1 MDSFMGENPRTTI
14 ANHSD
19 FGSQRSS
26 RGAEFDLREF
36 FRKLWRRKSVI
47 AATVA
52 LLTVAAVIVLF
63 QIPPRYQSYAQV
75 LIESRNSSM
84 INIEELVGGRGVDTE
99 TIESEMEVIKSRRL
113 AEKVIDQLR
122 LSEDLEFNPALR
134 PQGFFDSVF
143 DVRSYFPTEWAAALF
158 GGHSS
163 KPLTEDE
170 IQARER
176 VVVVDEFLSRLT
188 VARQGF
194 SRVISIGFSS
204 EDPNRAAEIANK
216 VAADYIIDQLEA
228 KFEATSR
235 TTAWLNDKIAG
246 LREKVDASERAVEA
260 YRKEAGLLQGTE
272 GPLITQQ
279 ISDLNAQLILAEA
292 HRAEAEA
299 RLGQVQRLIRS
310 AGGAGSAADVL
321 DSPIVQALME
331 KETEI
336 RRKVVESSGQFGD
349 KHPKMISARAELND
363 IQSKIESEVNKVV
376 QTLKNEVGI
385 ARARESTLR
394 DSLEHLKLR
403 LGQSNTAEV
412 RLRALK
418 READADK
425 ALLETFLARFEQKS
439 TEQDMQ
445 SQRPDARVISM
456 AEVPTDPSF
465 PKKTIILALV
475 VVASTILGVL
485 LVFLLEQLDKGFRSG
500 DQIERLTGTSVLSL
514 VPSLTGA
521 AKKRQTPPDYI
532 LDRPM
537 SAYGEAVRGL
547 YTSLLLSHV
556 DAPPKTVVFT
566 SAQSGEGKTTLA
578 LSLTRML
585 AKSGRRVILIDTDLR
600 KPSVSTFL
608 GIPTGPGLVEL
619 LAGEAKLEDVTRVD
633 QPSGAHLITAGKFAP
648 NAADIVAS
656 DHMKRLLQ
664 GLAQSYDLVILDS
677 PPVLAVSDARI
688 LATIVDRVVFT
699 VRWADTRRETVVM
712 ALKQLVASGASL
724 AGVVLNV
731 VNVKKHAQYGYGDSG
746 YYTGRI
752 KKYYVD

>member
-1 MDSFMGENPRTTI
+1 MDSFMHDIPRTRL
-14 ANHSD
+14 ADHGD
-19 FGSQRSS
+19 PGSQQSS
-26 RGAEFDLREF
+26 FLGEFDLRDF
-36 FRKLWRRKSVI
+36 FRKLWRRK
-47 AATVA
+47 
-52 LLTVAAVIVLF
+52 AVIVGTVAVLSVATAIILF
-63 QIPPRYQSYAQV
+63 QIPPKYAAQAQV
-75 LIESRNSSM
+75 LIESHNSSM
-84 INIEELVGGRGVDTE
+84 VNFEEMLAGRGVDTE

-113 AEKVIDQLR
+113 AEKVIEQLR
-122 LSEDLEFNPALR
+122 LSEDPEFNATLR
-134 PQGFFDSVF
+134 PKGFFDGLLDF
-143 DVRSYFPTEWAAALF
+143 RSYLPKEWAAILLDGQSGSA
-158 GGHSS
+158 
-163 KPLTEDE
+163 PTEAE
-170 IQARER
+170 IRDRER
-176 VVVVDEFLSRLT
+176 VAVVDEFLSRLT

-194 SRVISIGFSS
+194 SRVISIGFTS
-204 EDPNRAAEIANK
+204 ESANRAAEVANA
-216 VAADYIIDQLEA
+216 VAADYIVDQLEA
-228 KFEATSR
+228 KFEATRR
-235 TTAWLNDKIAG
+235 TTSWLNDKIAG
-246 LREKVDASERAVEA
+246 LRDKVDASERAIEA
-260 YRKEAGLLQGTE
+260 FRKEAGLLQGTS

-279 ISDLNAQLILAEA
+279 ISELSAQLILAGA
-292 HRAEAEA
+292 QRAEAEA
-299 RLGQVQRLIRS
+299 RLGQVQGLIRS

-321 DSPIVQALME
+321 DSPIVQSLME

-336 RRKVVESSGQFGD
+336 RRKVVESAGQYGD
-349 KHPKMISARAELND
+349 RHPKMISARAELSD
-363 IQSKIESEVNKVV
+363 IQAKIESEVKKVV
-376 QTLKNEVGI
+376 LALQNEVGI
-385 ARARESTLR
+385 AKARESTLSE
-394 DSLEHLKLR
+394 SLERLKVR

-412 RLRALK
+412 QLRALE
-418 READADK
+418 REGEADK

-439 TEQDMQ
+439 AEQDIE
-445 SQRPDARVISM
+445 SQRPDARIIS
-456 AEVPTDPSF
+456 AADVPTVPSH

-475 VVASTILGVL
+475 VAASTILGVL

-500 DQIERLTGTSVLSL
+500 DQIERLTGASILSL
-514 VPSLTGA
+514 VPALTGVL
-521 AKKRQTPPDYI
+521 KNRQTPADYI

-556 DAPPKTVVFT
+556 DAPPKTIVFT

-600 KPSVSTFL
+600 KPSISAVL

-619 LAGEAKLEDVTRVD
+619 LAGEVKMDDVVRKD
-633 QPSGAHLITAGKFAP
+633 EASGAHLITAGKFASNP
-648 NAADIVAS
+648 ADIVAS
-656 DHMKRLLQ
+656 DHMKRLIE

-699 VRWADTRRETVVM
+699 VRWADTRRETVAM
-712 ALKQLVASGASL
+712 AIKQVITSGATL

>member
-1 MDSFMGENPRTTI
+1 MDSFMHDNPRTKVADPGVFDSHRT
-14 ANHSD
+14 SLL
-19 FGSQRSS
+19 
-26 RGAEFDLREF
+26 AEFDLREF
-36 FRKLWRRKSVI
+36 FRKLWRRKAVI
-47 AATVA
+47 AGTVV
-52 LLTVAAVIVLF
+52 LLSVAAVIILF
-63 QIPPRYQSYAQV
+63 QISPKYATQVQV

-84 INIEELVGGRGVDTE
+84 VNIEELVAGRGVDTE

-113 AEKVIDQLR
+113 AEKVIEQLR
-122 LSEDLEFNPALR
+122 LNQDPEFNPALR
-134 PQGFFDSVF
+134 PRGFFDGVLDF
-143 DVRSYFPTEWAAALF
+143 RSYLPKEWLAILLD
-158 GGHSS
+158 GQSG
-163 KPLTEDE
+163 KDLTEAQMRE
-170 IQARER
+170 RER
-176 VVVVDEFLSRLT
+176 VAVVDEFLTRLS

-194 SRVISIGFSS
+194 SRVISIGFTS
-204 EDPNRAAEIANK
+204 EDPIRAAEVANK
-216 VAADYIIDQLEA
+216 IADNYILDQLEA

-235 TTAWLNDKIAG
+235 TTAWLNDKISG
-246 LREKVDASERAVEA
+246 LRQKVDVSERAVEA
-260 YRKEAGLLQGTE
+260 FRKEAGLLQGTA

-279 ISDLNAQLILAEA
+279 ISDLNAQLMLAGA

-321 DSPIVQALME
+321 DSPIIQALMV

-336 RRKVVESSGQFGD
+336 RRKVVESSGQYGD
-349 KHPKMISARAELND
+349 RHPKMISARAELDD
-363 IQSKIESEVNKVV
+363 IQSKIESEVKKVV

-385 ARARESTLR
+385 ARAREATLQEN
-394 DSLEHLKLR
+394 LERLKLR

-412 RLRALK
+412 QLRALE

-439 TEQDMQ
+439 AEQDIQ
-445 SQRPDARVISM
+445 SQRPDARVISR
-456 AEVPTDPSF
+456 ADVPTVPSY

-475 VVASTILGVL
+475 VAASAILGVL
-485 LVFLLEQLDKGFRSG
+485 LVFLLEQLDRGFRSG
-500 DQIERLTGTSVLSL
+500 DQIERMTGASILSL
-514 VPSLTGA
+514 VPALTGVL
-521 AKKRQTPPDYI
+521 KNRQTPPDYI

-585 AKSGRRVILIDTDLR
+585 AKSGRNVILIDTDLR
-600 KPSVSTFL
+600 KPSVSAFL
-608 GIPTGPGLVEL
+608 GISTGPGLVEL
-619 LAGEAKLEDVTRVD
+619 LAGEIKLEDAVRKD
-633 QPSGAHLITAGKFAP
+633 EPSGAHIITAGKFAT

-656 DHMKRLLQ
+656 DHMKRLIE

-699 VRWADTRRETVVM
+699 VRWADTRRETVAM
-712 ALKQLVASGASL
+712 AMKQVVTSGAKL

>member
-1 MDSFMGENPRTTI
+1 MDSFMQDNPRARI
-14 ANHSD
+14 PDQGDRVPHHSSLL
-19 FGSQRSS
+19 G
-26 RGAEFDLREF
+26 EFELREF
-36 FRKLWRRKSVI
+36 FRKLWRRKAVI
-47 AATVA
+47 MGTVV
-52 LLTVAAVIVLF
+52 LLFVAAAIILF
-63 QIPPRYQSYAQV
+63 QIPPKYETQVQV

-84 INIEELVGGRGVDTE
+84 VNIEELVAGRGVDTE
-99 TIESEMEVIKSRRL
+99 TIESEIEVIKSRRL

-122 LSEDLEFNPALR
+122 LYADPEFNPALR
-134 PQGFFDSVF
+134 PKGFFDNAL
-143 DVRSYFPTEWAAALF
+143 DIRSYFPDEWTAILLD
-158 GGHSS
+158 GHSNRE
-163 KPLTEDE
+163 LTETE
-170 IQARER
+170 IRARER

-204 EDPNRAAEIANK
+204 ENPDRAAQVANK
-216 VAADYIIDQLEA
+216 IADDYILDQLEA

-235 TTAWLNDKIAG
+235 TTAWLNEKISG

-279 ISDLNAQLILAEA
+279 ISNLNAQLILAGA
-292 HRAEAEA
+292 QRAEAEA
-299 RLGQVQRLIRS
+299 RLSQVQQLIRS
-310 AGGAGSAADVL
+310 SGGAGSAADVL
-321 DSPIVQALME
+321 DSPIVQALMQ

-336 RRKVVESSGQFGD
+336 RRKVVELSGQFGD
-349 KHPKMISARAELND
+349 RHPKMISGRAELAD
-363 IQSKIESEVNKVV
+363 IQSKIESEVKKVV
-376 QTLKNEVGI
+376 QTLRNEVGV
-385 ARARESTLR
+385 ARARESTLEE
-394 DSLEHLKLR
+394 SLERLKLR
-403 LGQSNTAEV
+403 LGHSNTAEV
-412 RLRALK
+412 RLRALE
-418 READADK
+418 RESEADK

-439 TEQDMQ
+439 AEQDIQ
-445 SQRPDARVISM
+445 SQRPDARVISR
-456 AEVPTDPSF
+456 ADVPTVPSH

-475 VVASTILGVL
+475 LVASTILGVL

-500 DQIERLTGTSVLSL
+500 DQIERMTGMSILSL
-514 VPSLTGA
+514 VPALPGFGKTR
-521 AKKRQTPPDYI
+521 KLPPDYI

-556 DAPPKTVVFT
+556 DSPPKTVVFT

-585 AKSGRRVILIDTDLR
+585 AKSGRKVILIDTDLR
-600 KPSVSTFL
+600 KPSVSAFL
-608 GIPTGPGLVEL
+608 EIPNGPGLVEL
-619 LAGEAKLEDVTRVD
+619 LAGEKKPEDVVRTD
-633 QPSGAHLITAGKFAP
+633 EPSGAHIITAGKFAT

-656 DHMKRLLQ
+656 DHMKRLIE

-699 VRWADTRRETVVM
+699 VRWADTRRETVTM
-712 ALKQLVASGASL
+712 AIKQVVASGAKL

>member
-1 MDSFMGENPRTTI
+1 MDSFMQDIPRTRF
-14 ANHSD
+14 ADQSEL
-19 FGSQRSS
+19 GSHQTSPR
-26 RGAEFDLREF
+26 AEFDLREF
-36 FRKLWRRKSVI
+36 FRKLWRRK
-47 AATVA
+47 
-52 LLTVAAVIVLF
+52 AVIVGTVVLLSVAAAIILF
-63 QIPPRYQSYAQV
+63 QIRPKYSVQAQV

-84 INIEELVGGRGVDTE
+84 VNIEELVAGRGVDTE

-113 AEKVIDQLR
+113 ADKVIEQLR
-122 LSEDLEFNPALR
+122 LYEDPEFNAALR
-134 PQGFFDSVF
+134 AKGFFDGIF
-143 DVRSYFPTEWAAALF
+143 DFRSYLPKEWAAILF
-158 GGHSS
+158 DGQPG
-163 KPLTEDE
+163 KVLTEAE
-170 IQARER
+170 VRERER

-194 SRVISIGFSS
+194 SRVISIGFTS
-204 EDPNRAAEIANK
+204 EDPNRAAEVANK
-216 VAADYIIDQLEA
+216 ISANYIVDQLEA
-228 KFEATSR
+228 KFEATRR
-235 TTAWLNDKIAG
+235 TTAWLNDKISG
-246 LREKVDASERAVEA
+246 LRQKVNASERAVESF
-260 YRKEAGLLQGTE
+260 REEAGLLQGTA

-279 ISDLNAQLILAEA
+279 ISALNAQLILAGA
-292 HRAEAEA
+292 HRAETEA

-321 DSPIVQALME
+321 DSPIIQALMV

-349 KHPKMISARAELND
+349 RHPKMISARAELND
-363 IQSKIESEVNKVV
+363 IQSKIESEVKKVV
-376 QTLKNEVGI
+376 LTLKNEVGI
-385 ARARESTLR
+385 ARARESA
-394 DSLEHLKLR
+394 LEKNMERLKLR
-403 LGQSNTAEV
+403 LGQSNTSEV
-412 RLRALK
+412 RLRALE

-439 TEQDMQ
+439 AEQDIQ
-445 SQRPDARVISM
+445 SQRPDARVISK
-456 AEVPTDPSF
+456 ADVPIVPSY
-465 PKKTIILALV
+465 PKKTIVLSLV
-475 VVASTILGVL
+475 VVASAILGVL

-500 DQIERLTGTSVLSL
+500 DQIERLTGASVLSL
-514 VPSLTGA
+514 VPALTGFL
-521 AKKRQTPPDYI
+521 KNRQTPPDYI

-556 DAPPKTVVFT
+556 DAPPKTIVFT

-585 AKSGRRVILIDTDLR
+585 AKSGRRVMLIDTDLR
-600 KPSVSTFL
+600 KPSVSAFL

-619 LAGEAKLEDVTRVD
+619 LAGEIKLEDVIRKD
-633 QPSGAHLITAGKFAP
+633 EPSGAHLITAGKFAS

-656 DHMKRLLQ
+656 DQMKRLVE

-688 LATIVDRVVFT
+688 LANIVDRVVFT
-699 VRWADTRRETVVM
+699 VRWADTRRETVAM
-712 ALKQLVASGASL
+712 AMKQVVTSGAKL

-752 KKYYVD
+752 KKYYID